1 MRQGQTNHNG
11 LKWSCHL
18 LLVLLLLKEI
28 WEDEE
33 NLGWKD
39 VLKVATRRKVPKM
52 LNVAMLLPQLMM
64 LCQPMLKG
72 RKWLETQWLARN
84 AVKRVTGKLVPSVHS
99 MGQRKRGNY
108 YFFVPTLGS
117 PYHYKYYLFT
127 CRKRQ
132 QPRKNNTKDNPDR
145 LSTPQRPTREQILR
159 DSPGRIMRRYKIVT
173 HLTYVILL

>member
-1 MRQGQTNHNG
+1 M
-11 LKWSCHL
+11 
-18 LLVLLLLKEI
+18 
-28 WEDEE
+28 
-33 NLGWKD
+33 
-39 VLKVATRRKVPKM
+39 
-52 LNVAMLLPQLMM
+52 
-64 LCQPMLKG
+64 
-72 RKWLETQWLARN
+72 
-84 AVKRVTGKLVPSVHS
+84 VKRVTGKLVPSVHS

-159 DSPGRIMRRYKIVT
+159 DSPGRTTRRYERVTCITYIILIQSNKNIYLIVIKHT
-173 HLTYVILL
+173 CAAVLVFYWERAVLHRLTPLLL